1 VLGDCRRTLGAMSP
15 VRTEQGVQQLQLN
28 SCRFFP
34 LFCSFFILFAFIV
47 CFLYFALL
55 LSYLFLLC
63 FGGFPSCLSKAIYF
77 YCYGRRTEIYAL
89 TIPIFIRLFTNNHID
104 IIRKGNAYFMTK
116 FIKSDF
122 LWIPFLIYV
131 WEQGAKLTGQIKLW
145 FISLQNPSS
154 TGWTRILR
162 KLHAKHTR
170 LVDGYKCIYVYTDV
184 YII

>member
-1 VLGDCRRTLGAMSP
+1 MCNSCSWILADFFPYFAHSSFFLPSLFVFFILHFCSRTYFCCVLGDFP
-15 VRTEQGVQQLQLN
+15 VVYRK
-28 SCRFFP
+28 RF
-34 LFCSFFILFAFIV
+34 IFIV
-47 CFLYFALL
+47 MADGQRFMRLQYRFLYD
-55 LSYLFLLC
+55 
-63 FGGFPSCLSKAIYF
+63 
-77 YCYGRRTEIYAL
+77 
-89 TIPIFIRLFTNNHID
+89 FTNNHID